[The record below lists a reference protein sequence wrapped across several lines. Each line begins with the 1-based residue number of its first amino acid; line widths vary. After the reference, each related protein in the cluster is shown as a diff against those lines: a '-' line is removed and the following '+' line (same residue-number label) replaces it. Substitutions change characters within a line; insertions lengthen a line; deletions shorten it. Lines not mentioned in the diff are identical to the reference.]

1 MENTGLVAINYL
13 QNKKFLIPSYQRGYR
28 WTSFEI
34 EQFLVDLNY
43 FFMSN
48 KQVDDYY
55 CLQPIVIDK
64 KNNNEYSVIDGQ
76 QRITTIFLLLK
87 YLFNE
92 LYFSISYETREYSE
106 EFLNNIENKT
116 HEESKSNIDF
126 FHMYNAFQ
134 CIKNWFYEHDTQ
146 LTTFRENIFNLVKV
160 IWYEI
165 PTNECELDVFERL
178 NIGKIQLTESEKIKA
193 LFLSQK
199 VCGDKDSVKE
209 NAKIWYNAEIDARKD
224 HDKLYCLFQ
233 NIDKKD
239 IQIDNNGLGVL
250 NDDIQRVFVYLSS
263 IVKEEKDLFEYYY
276 KRYKSGDL
284 NTDWKNFKDCSIMY
298 KKIVENNNKDD
309 LKFLYHL
316 IGFIINQSINKY
328 TARNIWIDFYN
339 KKNNIQLMFNHLKE
353 MIITEISKYIDE
365 LANLSFLD
373 RNEKSKIFEALLL
386 YDILLYQH
394 DKSSAQIF
402 PFNRFKLDQYTLE
415 HIHAQ
420 KASILN
426 DKRYNESIYKWLE
439 DIYEFYKE
447 ESMCII
453 DDSGNNNQEI
463 LERISNAIDMKS
475 RKVLLNSQELEE
487 LTEYLDQYFN
497 LMEDMHFI
505 ENITLLDKRNNSRV
519 GNLSYRHKQEIIRKQ
534 YYDHNFIPKST
545 KEIFNMD
552 TKYWTAKYRKAYIE
566 KLLETL
572 KNFLGDNNG

>member
-1 MENTGLVAINYL
+1 MDNTGLVAINYL
-13 QNKKFLIPSYQRGYR
+13 QNKKFVIPSYQRGYR

-34 EQFLVDLNY
+34 EQFLVDLND

-106 EFLNNIENKT
+106 EFLNNIEDKT

-146 LTTFRENIFNLVKV
+146 LTTFKENIFNLVKV

-165 PTNECELDVFERL
+165 PNNECELDVFERL
-178 NIGKIQLTESEKIKA
+178 NIGKIQLTEAEKIKA

-199 VCGDKDSVKE
+199 VCGDKDRVKE

-239 IQIDNNGLGVL
+239 IKIDNHELGVL

-263 IVKEEKDLFEYYY
+263 IAETEKDLFEYYY
-276 KRYKSGDL
+276 KRYKLGNLKS
-284 NTDWKNFKDCSIMY
+284 DWKNFIDCSIMY
-298 KKIVENNNKDD
+298 KKIVENNNKEE
-309 LKFLYHL
+309 LIFLYHL
-316 IGFIINQSINKY
+316 IGFMINQSINKY
-328 TARNIWIDFYN
+328 TARNIWMDFYN
-339 KKNNIQLMFNHLKE
+339 KKNNIQSMFNHLKA

-365 LANLSFLD
+365 LESLSFLD
-373 RNEKSKIFEALLL
+373 RKEKRKIYEALLL
-386 YDILLYQH
+386 YNILLYQK
-394 DKSSAQIF
+394 DKSSAQSF

-426 DKRYNESIYKWLE
+426 NKQYNANIYDWLI
-439 DIYEFYKE
+439 DIYNFYKE
-447 ESMCII
+447 ESIYKG
-453 DDSGNNNQEI
+453 DSSESNKQEI
-463 LERISNAIDMKS
+463 LNKITNAIDIEN
-475 RKVLLNSQELEE
+475 RKVILNSQELEE
-487 LTEYLDQYFN
+487 LIEYLDQDFN

-505 ENITLLDKRNNSRV
+505 ENITLLDKSNNSRV
-519 GNLSYRHKQEIIRKQ
+519 GNLPYRCKKEIIQDK
-534 YYDHNFIPKST
+534 YNDPNFIPKST
-545 KEIFNMD
+545 KEVFSKD
-552 TKYWTAKYRKAYIE
+552 TTYWTAKYRKEYVD
-566 KLLETL
+566 KLVKTL
-572 KNFLGDNNG
+572 REFLGDN